1 MGAPPDGRFPRL
13 GLVASPRPHG
23 LQSGENFRVITVNC
37 WQVCWAH
44 ERERGQIWPGCF
56 TVGWEPGF
64 FSVSSLLI
72 RYQVGS
78 PSSSESCVDSSHC
91 TGLSGP
97 SRGVPSPGESRGSG
111 AAGQGL
117 LLRARAQGPQAGA
130 PPESRGSGATGQGL
144 LQGTRA
150 QGPQAGAPP
159 DSRGSGAAGRGS
171 SREPACD
178 TGWVLPG
185 HRAAGGALPQYL
197 PCWWEGSAGVL
208 PK

>member
-23 LQSGENFRVITVNC
+23 MQSGENFRVITVNC

-117 LLRARAQGPQAGA
+117 LLRARAQGLQAGA
-130 PPESRGSGATGQGL
+130 PPESWGSGATGQGL

-159 DSRGSGAAGRGS
+159 GSQLVTQAGS
-171 SREPACD
+171 SLGTE
-178 TGWVLPG
+178 
-185 HRAAGGALPQYL
+185 
-197 PCWWEGSAGVL
+197 
-208 PK
+208 

>member
-130 PPESRGSGATGQGL
+130 PPGSQLVT
-144 LQGTRA
+144 
-150 QGPQAGAPP
+150 QAG
-159 DSRGSGAAGRGS
+159 S
-171 SREPACD
+171 SLGTEQRVALSHSTC
-178 TGWVLPG
+178 
-185 HRAAGGALPQYL
+185 RAGGKALQACFPN
-197 PCWWEGSAGVL
+197 EGHLKRVL
-208 PK
+208 LSS